1 MEITAGLKQM
11 ESTLSMVCD
20 HTSAMK
26 AKLEDLLFRAQR
38 IAAAQ
43 KSNMGSTDTMFG
55 YDLQHYRRSVRTFAG
70 EISGLPVVF
79 GSLERSAVYD
89 DKAAKFA
96 TAVARLAMRLS
107 SLLRGLHDTSMLAH
121 QHIRTAD
128 HKIEAFYLANEIE
141 ELVMRGQGL
150 PTTAN
155 KIVILTQTPPRAD
168 APPAAAPAA
177 VSAAAPA
184 AAPAANPPAIPP
196 AKT

>member
-11 ESTLSMVCD
+11 ESTLSMICD
-20 HTSAMK
+20 HTNAMK

-43 KSNMGSTDTMFG
+43 KANMGVTDTMFG
-55 YDLQHYRRSVRTFAG
+55 YDLQHYRRSVRSFAG

-79 GSLERSAVYD
+79 GSLERSATYD
-89 DKAAKFA
+89 EKAAKFA
-96 TAVARLAMRLS
+96 TAVARLSMRLS
-107 SLLRGLHDTSMLAH
+107 SALRGLHDTSILAH

-155 KIVILTQTPPRAD
+155 KIVILTQTRPKDWVP
-168 APPAAAPAA
+168 PPAQGEQAAPAP
-177 VSAAAPA
+177 APA
-184 AAPAANPPAIPP
+184 AAPPAEPP